1 MSRQFVIIGLGRL
14 GSAMLETLL
23 SLGHEVLGID
33 LDEDLV
39 QDLSGD
45 YPQAHLVA
53 ADATEEPV
61 LRDLN
66 VGHFDGGAV
75 VIGENMEAGILATAN
90 LKELGVPF
98 VVARAMS
105 KLHGHVLERIGA
117 DRIIE
122 PERDMGAQV
131 ARTMASPAVMDYVD
145 LGGDEALIEAEV
157 PKEWVGKSLADLA
170 LSRESGL
177 TVLAVKPKGKAGTIP
192 SGDTTL
198 NEGDVIVVGGNKEAW
213 TGPRWSGPRTGKEER
228 RCVP

>member
-1 MSRQFVIIGLGRL
+1 MIG
-14 GSAMLETLL
+14 TLQ

-33 LDEDLV
+33 SDAELV
-39 QDLSGD
+39 QDLSGEL
-45 YPQAHLVA
+45 PNAHLVA
-53 ADATEEPV
+53 ADATDESV

-66 VGHFDGGAV
+66 VGQFDGAAV

-98 VVARAMS
+98 VVARATS
-105 KLHGHVLERIGA
+105 RLHARVLERVGA

-145 LGGDEALIEAEV
+145 LGGDEALLESEV
-157 PKEWVGKSLADLA
+157 PEEWVGKSLADLH

-177 TVLAVKPKGKAGTIP
+177 TVLAIKPKGKSGTIP
-192 SGDTTL
+192 SGDTIL
-198 NEGDVIVVGGNKEAW
+198 REGDVLVVGGTKKNLDRSKLLH
-213 TGPRWSGPRTGKEER
+213 PRGR
-228 RCVP
+228 

>member
-14 GSAMLETLL
+14 GSAMLDTLL
-23 SLGHEVLGID
+23 SLDHEVLGID
-33 LDEDLV
+33 FDADLV
-39 QDLSGD
+39 QDLSGE

-53 ADATEEPV
+53 ADATEESV

-66 VGHFDGGAV
+66 VGQFDGAAV

-98 VVARAMS
+98 VVSRAIS
-105 KLHGHVLERIGA
+105 KLHGRVLDMIGA

-131 ARTMASPAVMDYVD
+131 ARTMASPTLMDYVD
-145 LGGDEALIEAEV
+145 LGEDEALIEAEV
-157 PKEWVGKSLADLA
+157 PKKWVGKTLADLH

-177 TVLAVKPKGKAGTIP
+177 TVLAVKPKGKTGTIP
-192 SGDTTL
+192 SGDTVL
-198 NEGDVIVVGGNKEAW
+198 SEGEVIVVGGNKEALDRS
-213 TGPRWSGPRTGKEER
+213 PLVQPENR
-228 RCVP
+228 

>member
-14 GSAMLETLL
+14 GSAMLDTLL
-23 SLGHEVLGID
+23 SLDHEVLGID
-33 LDEDLV
+33 FDADLV
-39 QDLSGD
+39 QDLSGE
-45 YPQAHLVA
+45 YPQAHLVT
-53 ADATEEPV
+53 ADATEESV

-66 VGHFDGGAV
+66 VGQFDGAAV

-98 VVARAMS
+98 VVSRAIS
-105 KLHGHVLERIGA
+105 KLHGRVLEMIGA

-145 LGGDEALIEAEV
+145 LGENEALIEAEV
-157 PKEWVGKSLADLA
+157 PKEWVGKTLADLH

-177 TVLAVKPKGKAGTIP
+177 TVLALKPKGKSGTIP
-192 SGDTTL
+192 SGDTVL
-198 NEGDVIVVGGNKEAW
+198 NEGDVIVVGGNKEALDRS
-213 TGPRWSGPRTGKEER
+213 PLVQPENR
-228 RCVP
+228 

>member
-53 ADATEEPV
+53 ADATEESV

-198 NEGDVIVVGGNKEAW
+198 NEGDVIVVGGNKEALDRS
-213 TGPRWSGPRTGKEER
+213 PLVRPENR
-228 RCVP
+228 

>member
-14 GSAMLETLL
+14 GSSMIGTLQ

-33 LDEDLV
+33 TDEDLV
-39 QDLSGD
+39 QDLSGEFPD
-45 YPQAHLVA
+45 AHLVA
-53 ADATEEPV
+53 ADATDESV

-66 VGHFDGGAV
+66 VGHFDAAAV

-90 LKELGVPF
+90 LKEIGVPF

-105 KLHGHVLERIGA
+105 KLHARVLERIGA

-157 PKEWVGKSLADLA
+157 PEEWVGRSLADLH

-177 TVLAVKPKGKAGTIP
+177 TILAVKPKGKSGTIP
-192 SGDTTL
+192 SGDTVL
-198 NEGDVIVVGGNKEAW
+198 HEGDVLVVGGTKKNLDRSKLLHPKGEQRGQ
-213 TGPRWSGPRTGKEER
+213 TG
-228 RCVP
+228 

>member
-1 MSRQFVIIGLGRL
+1 MSRQIVIIGLGRL

-33 LDEDLV
+33 TDEDLV
-39 QDLSGD
+39 QDLARE
-45 YPQAHLVA
+45 YPHAHLVA
-53 ADATEEPV
+53 ADATEEAV

-75 VIGENMEAGILATAN
+75 VIGEDMEAGILATAN
-90 LKELGVPF
+90 LKEMGVPF

-105 KLHGHVLERIGA
+105 KLHGRVLERIGA

-131 ARTMASPAVMDYVD
+131 ARTMASPGVLDYVD

-157 PKEWVGKSLADLA
+157 PQQWVGRSLAQLE
-170 LSRESGL
+170 LSRKSGL
-177 TVLAVKPKGKAGTIP
+177 TVLALKPKGKPGTIP
-192 SGDTTL
+192 SGNSVL
-198 NEGDVIVVGGNKEAW
+198 GEGDVIVVGGTKKDLDNSNLVHS
-213 TGPRWSGPRTGKEER
+213 RSR
-228 RCVP
+228 